1 MRIRTLVSSIVFLV
15 LAGCAS
21 TAFKS
26 TWKNPQA
33 QPVPLAGKKVL
44 VVVTNVPTAVRTTM
58 EAAVADE
65 LTKNGAIAMPS
76 RQFLGP
82 DATKEEAKAKLSAE
96 DYDAAWVIR
105 MTNREQEISSTPS
118 MYAPAG
124 PYMSYY
130 GWGGGYGYGGGSEI
144 RTDTKVY
151 METLVYSVKHD
162 QLAWSGMSVTTNP
175 GDLTAAAGE
184 LTRVALAEMQ
194 KSGLLQPAAK
204 P

>member
-21 TAFKS
+21 TSFKS

-33 QPVPLAGKKVL
+33 GPVALQGKKVL
-44 VVVTNVPTAVRTTM
+44 VVASNVPTAVRTTV

-65 LTKNGAIAMPS
+65 LSKNGALAMPS
-76 RQFLGP
+76 RQLLGAE
-82 DATKEEAKAKLSAE
+82 ATKEEAKAKLAAE
-96 DYDAAWVIR
+96 GYDAAWVVR
-105 MTNREQEISSTPS
+105 MTNREQEISSTPG

-124 PYMSYY
+124 PYMSYW
-130 GWGGGYGYGGGSEI
+130 GWGGGYAYGAPEI

-184 LTRVALAEMQ
+184 LTRVALSEM
-194 KSGLLQPAAK
+194 KKGGLLQPTAQ